1 MYTKTEVNE
10 VLSQVEQEFEKAL
23 NSIKKSENTEEEV
36 ETEETQAEEV
46 LSKSEDE
53 ETVSEEDCETIDD
66 LYSSMTKS
74 EIEDHYN
81 SIKRV
86 LFSES
91 EEAQEEVIAK
101 SEENEEAQE
110 EVESMLKS
118 ENDELKSENE
128 ELKKSVE
135 EMTSLI
141 NRLFES
147 TEKKAP
153 AQKALTSA
161 DYIAKSEEVEEEGI
175 DLSSLSKNEITSKLN
190 KLNYAKLSK
199 SDREAINN
207 YCLENGSV
215 EKIKHLI
222 TE

>member
-1 MYTKTEVNE
+1 MYTKTEVDE

-23 NSIKKSENTEEEV
+23 NSIKKSESTEEEI
-36 ETEETQAEEV
+36 ETEEIQAQEE
-46 LSKSEDE
+46 LSKSEEIE
-53 ETVSEEDCETIDD
+53 EVEEEVETIDD

-86 LFSES
+86 LFSEA
-91 EEAQEEVIAK
+91 EETQEEVIEK
-101 SEENEEAQE
+101 SEEIE

-128 ELKKSVE
+128 QLKKSVE
-135 EMTSLI
+135 EMSSLI

-153 AQKALTSA
+153 SQKALTSA
-161 DYIAKSEEVEEEGI
+161 DYIAKSEEVVEEGI

-190 KLNYAKLSK
+190 KLNYAELSK